1 MERSSD
7 VPIMLTPKGVAHILH
22 VHVNT
27 VRRWESRGILRGY
40 RIGPRRDRRFQ
51 QDEILRLVSTANNE
65 NNGRQ

>member
-1 MERSSD
+1 MERNSD
-7 VPIMLTPKGVAHILH
+7 VPIMLTPKGAAHILH

-40 RIGPRRDRRFQ
+40 RIGPRRDRRFE
-51 QDEILRLVSTANNE
+51 QDEILRLVSNTGNE